1 MKNLYTYL
9 FISDK
14 KIKNLKLYGLD
25 NKLIDGSKTLLTG
38 AKNIKDSNLVLLRE
52 KLLKL
57 FKKQNK

>member
-38 AKNIKDSNLVLLRE
+38 SKDIKDSNLVLLRE